1 MAALLRGSTVTSF
14 DGLYRKHAATVYRYC
29 LAVLGNHAD
38 AEDVTQT
45 TFMNAYRALA
55 QGVKPRKAENW
66 LLTIAHNQI
75 RQHFRKTLAKPL
87 EVELDEEAA
96 AARDAVERSEPTV
109 ADVLR
114 ALQNLTPGQ
123 RSAIVMREF
132 EGRSYAEMAEIL
144 GLTPSALEALLF
156 RARRA
161 LAEQLEG
168 SLTCAEA
175 EQSLS
180 RRLDGRLARTEA
192 RRLKAHMRDC
202 PRCQRFEVSQRRQR
216 TALKGLSLM
225 PVPASILLFRSES
238 AAAAGLGAGA
248 AGTAG
253 AGATAGA
260 GTLGAVTGTGVA
272 ASVATGVAAKVA
284 VIGAAAAVAVGG
296 VGYGVTKVEAQS
308 QKAEHAAAL
317 AQTRKGARS
326 EQVSAA
332 RANGRLPGPAP
343 TASDRARQ
351 ATTAA
356 HSQSAKAAAAARR
369 DARLNGNSADAKA
382 AADARQA
389 ARDATR
395 PKSEPPGQTKPAT
408 VPPGQTRDRTPPPT
422 AGRKPTAEKTP
433 PEKGSGVTQKGS
445 GVTQKGTA
453 ATQNGTAPAKEPN
466 ENANP
471 NSAAPQ
477 GATPTNGPPA
487 PDAEQLPPGR
497 SK

>member
-1 MAALLRGSTVTSF
+1 MAALLRTSGAASF

-96 AARDAVERSEPTV
+96 AGRDAVERSEPTV
-109 ADVLR
+109 ADILR
-114 ALQNLTPGQ
+114 ALQKLTPGQ

-161 LAEQLEG
+161 LAEELED

-175 EQSLS
+175 ELSLS
-180 RRLDGRLARTEA
+180 RRLDGRLARAEG

-202 PRCQRFEVSQRRQR
+202 PRCQRFELAQRRQR
-216 TALKGLSLM
+216 KVLKGLSLM
-225 PVPASILLFRSES
+225 PVPASILLFRSET

-248 AGTAG
+248 AG
-253 AGATAGA
+253 AGATAGGTA
-260 GTLGAVTGTGVA
+260 GALAGTGVA
-272 ASVATGVAAKVA
+272 AGVATGVAAKVA
-284 VIGAAAAVAVGG
+284 VVGAAAAVAVGG
-296 VGYGVTKVEAQS
+296 VGYGVTKVEGPS
-308 QKAEHAAAL
+308 SVDKAAAL
-317 AQTRKGARS
+317 AQTRNGARA
-326 EQVSAA
+326 EQVHIAKA
-332 RANGRLPGPAP
+332 KGELPGPAP
-343 TASDRARQ
+343 TASDRAR
-351 ATTAA
+351 AATAA
-356 HSQSAKAAAAARR
+356 AHAQSAKLAAAARKK
-369 DARLNGNSADAKA
+369 ARLNGNSADAKA
-382 AADARQA
+382 AAEARQA
-389 ARDATR
+389 ARTTAKPD
-395 PKSEPPGQTKPAT
+395 PQGQTKPAT
-408 VPPGQTRDRTPPPT
+408 TPPGQTREKTRPET
-422 AGRKPTAEKTP
+422 AAKKPAAETTP
-433 PEKGSGVTQKGS
+433 PEKAPGTARKGS
-445 GVTQKGTA
+445 G
-453 ATQNGTAPAKEPN
+453 ATDQPTTPPASQ
-466 ENANP
+466 ANP
-471 NSAAPQ
+471 NSVSPQ
-477 GATPTNGPPA
+477 GATPTTAPPQ
-487 PDAEQLPPGR
+487 PDAERVPPGR